1 MVSTCMR
8 REARLHR
15 GVPAHLLGGTGAVVS
30 ICMRGRSS
38 VAINV
43 PAHLLGGHARSAPRS
58 LGRDALHLWETRDR
72 RRFERLH
79 AGQGDGRSA
88 GKLIYLYIYLY
99 LRARLDQ
106 VGGQHLWGKRGA
118 AAVVSTCMR
127 CSAVGARPA
136 RQAPW

>member
-1 MVSTCMR
+1 MR

-15 GVPAHLLGGTGAVVS
+15 GE
-30 ICMRGRSS
+30 
-38 VAINV
+38 

-58 LGRDALHLWETRDR
+58 LGGDALHLWETRDR